1 MTSFSYE
8 VYKFDKDCINFSIII
23 CYIILF
29 VLSIVFIPL
38 VCMFFANEDYDFS
51 IFVVFLFGW
60 IGLFCLISQRRKLI
74 SDINKQKFC
83 KIIVNEDSSVELIGN
98 SCENLKLNLSDI
110 VKNEI
115 TRIGVSMHLGGV
127 YGFESC
133 LIKLGLIKFTTKSGE
148 VHSII
153 ISNINDFLSN
163 TVYQNV
169 VNTKLF

>member
-8 VYKFDKDCINFSIII
+8 VYKFDKDSINFSIII

-51 IFVVFLFGW
+51 IFVVFLLGW

-83 KIIVNEDSSVELIGN
+83 KIIVN
-98 SCENLKLNLSDI
+98 
-110 VKNEI
+110 
-115 TRIGVSMHLGGV
+115 
-127 YGFESC
+127 
-133 LIKLGLIKFTTKSGE
+133 
-148 VHSII
+148 
-153 ISNINDFLSN
+153 
-163 TVYQNV
+163 
-169 VNTKLF
+169 